1 MALAS
6 GTRLGSY
13 VVDTLLGTGGM
24 GEVYRAHDTRL
35 KRDVAL
41 KILAASSAGDPERLA
56 RFQREA
62 HVLASLDHPNIG
74 AIYGIEDSDGITA
87 LVLQLV
93 EGDTL
98 ADRIA
103 RGPIPL
109 DEALPIA
116 RQIAEALEAAHEQ
129 GVIHRDLKPANVKVT
144 PDGQVKVLDFGLAK
158 FGETGKENDASR
170 STGPA
175 AATMSPTITTPAL
188 MTGVGVILG
197 TAAYMSP
204 EQAKG
209 RAADKRSDVWAYG
222 CVLYEM
228 LTGRRAFDGDDVA
241 ETLAAVIRAEP
252 DWNALPADLPAALV
266 SALKRCVVKDRRERI
281 GDIAAVLFAL
291 RESGGG
297 SSKGPSPAPVPA
309 RSRVRTAASYLISA
323 AAVCAVTS
331 AVWWTLRP
339 SAEPRPVV
347 RFALTLPENARLG
360 ATIQR
365 VVAIS
370 RDGSKVAYQTGEGVF
385 VRSLAN
391 SDAKL
396 IRIDGSNLAFSPDGE
411 WLAFYIG
418 SDRTLRKISVSGGT
432 PVKLADIGDIPA
444 GLSWEGDQLLFGQ
457 TNGIQRVS
465 AGGGTP
471 EVIARVAPGELA
483 AAPHMLPD
491 GDSLLFTL
499 APQQKGL
506 QGAGSW
512 DQSRVVVQSLKSGRR
527 TTVIESGSDA
537 HYISTGHLV
546 YVVGGVLF
554 ACPFNL
560 QHMQASGSGVPVV
573 DGIRRGGGGGTIQS
587 SRLFNSAQVGISES
601 GTLVYVPG
609 PSAPSS
615 LRMQLVVSEAD
626 GKVTPLKIEPAPFR
640 SPRSSPDGTRIVYGT
655 DDGKDASVWVYD
667 LSGSATPRRLTFE
680 SHNRYPMWSSDGQW
694 VIFQSD
700 REGDLA
706 VFRVRADGST
716 GKVERLTRPEAGT
729 THVPEASSPDGK
741 VLLFSSTKGSEVT
754 LEALSLIDGT
764 VKPLPGLKTDRLFN
778 ATFSPDGR
786 HLAYSTRR
794 PDEAR
799 NTLYVEP
806 YPPTGQKH
814 FIASGDAHMPVWSH
828 DGRDLFFMDPLR
840 ANNGR
845 VGFSRVRID
854 MRQGFALSEP
864 TRVERPFYITAPGV
878 DRPRTFDILP
888 DGRFVGVRDESEAGE
903 PVVPH
908 VEVVLNW
915 FEELKQRVPVK

>member
-1 MALAS
+1 
-6 GTRLGSY
+6 
-13 VVDTLLGTGGM
+13 M

-41 KILAASSAGDPERLA
+41 KFLPALSAGDPDRHA

-62 HVLASLDHPNIG
+62 QVLASLDHPNIG
-74 AIYGIEDSDGITA
+74 AIYGLEESDGITA

-103 RGPIPL
+103 RGSIPL
-109 DEALPIA
+109 DDAVPIA
-116 RQIAEALEAAHEQ
+116 RQMAEALEAAHEQ
-129 GVIHRDLKPANVKVT
+129 GIIHRDLKPSNVKIT

-158 FGETGKENDASR
+158 FGESGKATDQSQ
-170 STGPA
+170 SPGHQHV
-175 AATMSPTITTPAL
+175 TMSPTITTPAL
-188 MTGVGVILG
+188 MTGVGMILG

-209 RAADKRSDVWAYG
+209 RAADKRSDVWAFG

-241 ETLAAVIRAEP
+241 ETLAAVIRGEP
-252 DWNALPADLPAALV
+252 DWSALPAELPTALLA
-266 SALKRCVVKDRRERI
+266 ALKRCVVKDRRERI
-281 GDIAAVLFAL
+281 GDLAAVLFAL
-291 RESGGG
+291 RESSAG
-297 SSKGPSPAPVPA
+297 SQATRASSITQVTPSRW
-309 RSRVRTAASYLISA
+309 RSAASYLIVA
-323 AAVCAVTS
+323 ALVALVTS
-331 AVWWTLRP
+331 VGWWTSKPPIEQRL
-339 SAEPRPVV
+339 VT

-360 ATIQR
+360 ATVQR

-370 RDGSKVAYQTGEGVF
+370 RDGSKVAYQTSEGIF
-385 VRSLAN
+385 VRSFSN

-396 IRIDGSNLAFSPDGE
+396 IRVDGFNLAFSPDGE
-411 WLAFYIG
+411 WLAFYVG

-432 PVKLADIGDIPA
+432 PVKLADIGAVPA

-465 AGGGTP
+465 ASGGTP

-537 HYISTGHLV
+537 RYISTGHLV

-560 QHMQASGSGVPVV
+560 RQMQASGSGVPVV
-573 DGIRRGGGGGTIQS
+573 DGIRRGGGGATIQS
-587 SRLFNSAQVGISES
+587 SRLFNSAQLGISES

-626 GKVTPLKIEPAPFR
+626 GKVTSLKIEPASFR

-667 LSGSATPRRLTFE
+667 LGGAATPRRLTFE
-680 SHNRYPMWSSDGQW
+680 SRNRYPMWSSDGQW

-754 LEALSLIDGT
+754 LEALSLSDGI

-794 PDEAR
+794 PDEPR

-828 DGRDLFFMDPLR
+828 DGRDLFFMDPAR
-840 ANNGR
+840 PNNGR

-854 MRQGFALSEP
+854 TRQGLTLSQP
-864 TRVERPFYITAPGV
+864 TRVERPFIITAPGV

-888 DGRFVGVRDESEAGE
+888 DGRFVGVRDESEASE
-903 PVVPH
+903 QTTSPRI
-908 VEVVLNW
+908 EVVLNF